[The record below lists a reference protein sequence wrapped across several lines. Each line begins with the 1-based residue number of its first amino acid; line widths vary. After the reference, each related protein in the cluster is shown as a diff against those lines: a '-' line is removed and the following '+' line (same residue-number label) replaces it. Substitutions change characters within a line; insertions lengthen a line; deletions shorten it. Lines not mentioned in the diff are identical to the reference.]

1 MEETV
6 PSLQAW
12 DLLAFIA
19 LFPTVSS
26 KVIISTFPR

>member
-1 MEETV
+1 MGDTV

-12 DLLAFIA
+12 DLLAFIG
-19 LFPTVSS
+19 LFSTVSS